1 MSRDLKIDPS
11 RLLGLRIASRS
22 LGVPS
27 EGGPASD
34 SRPVLGRKV
43 GGKPPAPQPPMLGGK
58 VGNKMAVVKGY
69 LGAKA
74 GIKNSPAR

>member
-1 MSRDLKIDPS
+1 MSRDRKIDPS

-22 LGVPS
+22 LGAPS

-34 SRPVLGRKV
+34 SLLVLGRKV